1 MSRKLHLIGV
11 FLLVMVTLLGSVS
24 APAQPGE
31 VVAAD
36 LWSPQPAQAAELT
49 ENVIYL
55 PAVKREIQTVF
66 GVGLAQ
72 ITTSGG
78 FDYLTQTR
86 ASWTRKDGIRWRD
99 VEPVEGVRNWAVLD
113 ELNTQLRT
121 AAQNNIRVIL
131 IIQGT
136 PSWAAENPDLTCG
149 PIRADKFQAFAS
161 FLHEVVRRYSVAP
174 YNIFDF
180 EIWNEPDLDPA
191 DYSFDEGFG
200 CWGDRTDPYYG
211 GRHYGEMLKFVYPAM
226 KSANPQARVVL
237 GGLLLD
243 CDPVYCPPN
252 SGHGDLPP
260 KFLEGVLVAGAGN
273 SFDGVSFHA
282 YDYYMGNANYGNTNW
297 GTNRAL
303 NGPVSI
309 AKAAYIRQLLF
320 NYNVDGKFLMNT
332 ESAIL
337 CDTDCFEDFESTKAS
352 YVVQASVAALSQ
364 GFEVNLWYNMLGWRN
379 SGLLTSTLQ
388 PRDAYYTFKFA
399 SEKLGEADYSD
410 QINQIGFYIY
420 EFLKGDRRIQVV
432 WSKTASEIL
441 YLPPNG
447 LIPDNVYNAYGIEL
461 PITVPIKVG
470 QMPVY
475 VELRR

>member
-1 MSRKLHLIGV
+1 MFRKLHLTGV
-11 FLLVMVTLLGSVS
+11 ILLVMVILLGGVS
-24 APAQPGE
+24 ASAQRGE
-31 VVAAD
+31 ELTVD
-36 LWSPQPAQAAELT
+36 LWSYQPAQAAELT

-78 FDYLTQTR
+78 FDYLTQTK
-86 ASWTRKDGIRWRD
+86 ASWTRKDGIRWNE
-99 VEPVEGVRNWAVLD
+99 VEAVEGIRNWAVLD

-136 PSWAAENPDLTCG
+136 PAWAAENPALTCG
-149 PIRADKFQAFAS
+149 PIDSDYFDEFAS

-174 YNIFDF
+174 YYIKDF

-211 GRHYGEMLKFVYPAM
+211 GGHYGEMLKVVYPAM

-243 CDPVYCPPN
+243 CHPDLCPTN

-260 KFLEGVLVAGAGN
+260 KFLEGVLVEGAGN
-273 SFDGVSFHA
+273 SFDGISFHA
-282 YDYYMGNANYGNTNW
+282 YDYYMGNGNYGNTNW
-297 GTNRAL
+297 GTNRAE

-309 AKAAYIRQLLF
+309 EKAAYIRMLLF
-320 NYNVDGKFLMNT
+320 NYGVNGKFLMNT
-332 ESAIL
+332 ESALL
-337 CDTDCFEDFESTKAS
+337 CDKDCGEDFEATKAS
-352 YVVQASVAALSQ
+352 YVVQANTAALSQ
-364 GFEVNLWYNMLGWRN
+364 GFETNLWYSMLGWRN
-379 SGLLTSTLQ
+379 SGLLTSNLL
-388 PRDAYYTFKFA
+388 PRDAFFTFKFA
-399 SEKLGEADYSD
+399 TEKLSETQYVTKLYQPNLDG
-410 QINQIGFYIY
+410 Y
-420 EFLKGDRRIQVV
+420 EFLKRNRRILVV
-432 WSKTASEIL
+432 WSKTSASFSFS
-441 YLPPNG
+441 
-447 LIPDNVYNAYGIEL
+447 PDKTPLSVYNAFGIPMPATL
-461 PITVPIKVG
+461 PVQVG

-475 VELRR
+475 IELSR